1 MTNYNDGNWHP
12 IPSGQPDNVHDKTEV
27 EMVWRLRGGGRIK
40 AETRPASCFAWPD
53 GDDTENIAFR
63 VVKEYRE
70 PREFWI
76 NEYSNDNV
84 LLHTSKEESDKWADN
99 RGRLRCIHVRE
110 VLE

>member
-27 EMVWRLRGGGRIK
+27 EMIWRLRGGGRIK

-76 NEYSNDNV
+76 VAAIGDAWETEARAKTAAEALVDP
-84 LLHTSKEESDKWADN
+84 TII
-99 RGRLRCIHVRE
+99 IHVRA